1 MSRNNIDW
9 EIPPLDSKRVRVI
22 DGEKRQFTAIENSFK
37 KFADDID
44 PIASQ
49 LYRHLVAYSNKYG
62 MACCGM
68 KQLVKYLARNKKKIA
83 VAFEEL
89 KSWGF
94 IIQEKTSEGI
104 LVQILEV
111 PDYDLMKK
119 RHLNFTKLQQKKTY
133 TPAEVA
139 ESLKAFDNQ
148 INDPSTSPAT
158 VNLLKRMK
166 HKFLQEVGEQEA
178 IQGAQKVR
186 GKKIPKETVVHRKV

>member
-1 MSRNNIDW
+1 MNKNNINW
-9 EIPPLDSKRVRVI
+9 EIPPIDPKRIRVI

-37 KFADDID
+37 KFADDLD
-44 PIASQ
+44 PIAIQ
-49 LYRHLVAYSNKYG
+49 LYRHLIAYSNKFG

-83 VAFEEL
+83 SAFEEL
-89 KSWGF
+89 KAWGL

-119 RHLNFTKLQQKKTY
+119 RHLNFTKLQEKKTY
-133 TPAEVA
+133 TAVEVA

-148 INDPSTSPAT
+148 ILDPSTSPAT

-166 HKFLQEVGEQEA
+166 EKFLQEVGGQEA
-178 IQGAQKVR
+178 TQSSQKIR
-186 GKKIPKETVVHRKV
+186 GKKILKETIVHRKV

>member
-1 MSRNNIDW
+1 MNKNNINW
-9 EIPPLDSKRVRVI
+9 EIPPIDPKRVRVI

-37 KFADDID
+37 KFADDLD
-44 PIASQ
+44 PIATQ

-83 VAFEEL
+83 TAFEEL
-89 KSWGF
+89 KSWGL

-119 RHLNFTKLQQKKTY
+119 RHLNFTKLQEKKTY

-148 INDPSTSPAT
+148 IFDPSTSPAT
-158 VNLLKRMK
+158 VELLKRMK
-166 HKFLQEVGEQEA
+166 QKFLQEVGEQETT
-178 IQGAQKVR
+178 QNCQKVR
-186 GKKIPKETVVHRKV
+186 GKKTLKETLAHRKM

>member
-1 MSRNNIDW
+1 MSKKNIDW
-9 EIPPLDSKRVRVI
+9 EIPPIDPKRVRVI

-37 KFADDID
+37 KFADDLD
-44 PIASQ
+44 PIATQ

-83 VAFEEL
+83 AAFEEL
-89 KSWGF
+89 KSWGL

-119 RHLNFTKLQQKKTY
+119 RHLNFTKLQEKKTY

-148 INDPSTSPAT
+148 IFDPSTSPAT
-158 VNLLKRMK
+158 IELLKRMK
-166 HKFLQEVGEQEA
+166 QKFLQEVGEQEGT
-178 IQGAQKVR
+178 QNSQKVKGR
-186 GKKIPKETVVHRKV
+186 KILKETLVHRKA

>member
-1 MSRNNIDW
+1 MRKNNIDW
-9 EIPPLDSKRVRVI
+9 EIPPIDPKRVRVI
-22 DGEKRQFTAIENSFK
+22 DGEKRQFTAIENAFK
-37 KFADDID
+37 KFVDDID
-44 PIASQ
+44 PIATQ

-68 KQLVKYLARNKKKIA
+68 KQLVKYLARNKKKIV

-119 RHLNFTKLQQKKTY
+119 RHLNFTKIQQKKTY

-148 INDPSTSPAT
+148 IHDPSTSPAT
-158 VNLLKRMK
+158 VELLKRMK
-166 HKFLQEVGEQEA
+166 AKFLQEIGEQELT
-178 IQGAQKVR
+178 QSSQKIR
-186 GKKIPKETVVHRKV
+186 GKKIPKETTTHRKV